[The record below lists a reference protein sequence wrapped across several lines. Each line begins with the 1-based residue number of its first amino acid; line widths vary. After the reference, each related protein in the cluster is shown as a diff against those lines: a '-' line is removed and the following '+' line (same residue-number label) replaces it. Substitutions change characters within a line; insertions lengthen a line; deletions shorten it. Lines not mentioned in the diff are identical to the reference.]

1 MDKGQHLRLFLT
13 DQSTDKVIAMSTE
26 LSIHGSAQT
35 ENSTTKDTTDA
46 AGVVW
51 DEYDVLNRSVD
62 INFTALVAAG
72 TDEDAKT
79 FADMVDGVTDTAV
92 GFKVAMASG
101 TNNRTIG
108 TVICRGNGKITQISA
123 TGQVGQRTTY
133 SGTIKNYGQVST
145 EKGSVPISAPE
156 QTSVGNG

>member
-26 LSIHGSAQT
+26 LSIHGSVQT

-108 TVICRGNGKITQISA
+108 IIICGGNGKITQISA

-133 SGTIKNYGQVST
+133 SGTIKNYGQVLT
-145 EKGSVPISAPE
+145 HFPLPNSAPE

>member
-26 LSIHGSAQT
+26 LSIHGSVQT

-46 AGVVW
+46 ERVVW

-79 FADMVDGVTDTAV
+79 FADMVDGVTDRAV

-101 TNNRTIG
+101 TNNRTISA
-108 TVICRGNGKITQISA
+108 VICHGNGKITQISA

-133 SGTIKNYGQVST
+133 SGTIKNYGQVET
-145 EKGSVPISAPE
+145 GSPLPNSAPE

>member
-13 DQSTDKVIAMSTE
+13 DQSTNKVIAMSTE

-51 DEYDVLNRSVD
+51 DEFEVTGRNVD

-72 TDEDAKT
+72 TDADAKT
-79 FADMVDGVTDTAV
+79 FADMVDGVTDTEV

-101 TNNRTIG
+101 INNRTIG
-108 TVICRGNGKITQISA
+108 TVICRGNGKITQITA

-133 SGTIKNYGQVST
+133 SGTIKAYGNV
-145 EKGSVPISAPE
+145 EAGSPLPNSSPE
-156 QTSVGNG
+156 QTSIDNG